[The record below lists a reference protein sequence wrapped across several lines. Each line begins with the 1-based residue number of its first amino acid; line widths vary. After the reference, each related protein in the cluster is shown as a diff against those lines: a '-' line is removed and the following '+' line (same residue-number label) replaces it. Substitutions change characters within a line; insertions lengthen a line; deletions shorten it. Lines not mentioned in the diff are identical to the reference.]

1 MTALDFF
8 VLVWALAAILAGM
21 WALDAQFMTIW
32 DLLVEELRIYVWR

>member
-8 VLVWALAAILAGM
+8 VLVGAFAAILAGVR
-21 WALDAQFMTIW
+21 ALDAKLMTIW